1 MCSFKVLESLNP
13 SLSYCQAFYV
23 PAQNR
28 KNLTVTVD
36 ALVSCIITEQ
46 VSGKAK
52 ATAVEF
58 LNGDKTYT
66 VKVGR
71 EVILSAGYV
80 VFLSR

>member
-1 MCSFKVLESLNP
+1 MLYSR
-13 SLSYCQAFYV
+13 LSDPRAFYI

-36 ALVSCIITEQ
+36 ALVSRVVTEQ
-46 VSGKAK
+46 ASGKAK

-58 LNGDKTYT
+58 LHGDKTHT

-80 VFLSR
+80 VLTVAAQAGPD